1 MVSCY
6 TLWIGLV
13 HILIPYTFKPEFC
26 TVVHCLCNSFNSFFL
41 QKYDRGEP
49 DAGWVKLRSEHKGDV
64 ERHGCSEFGRQCQH
78 CIDAGACHQ
87 IIVKGRCLKSHGQWF
102 YAWFKESCYDAE
114 DAREKLAADKKG
126 FPEQT
131 EVRQDKT
138 RLCMHVL

>member
-1 MVSCY
+1 M
-6 TLWIGLV
+6 
-13 HILIPYTFKPEFC
+13 
-26 TVVHCLCNSFNSFFL
+26 
-41 QKYDRGEP
+41 RGEH
-49 DAGWVKLRSEHKGDV
+49 EGDV

-138 RLCMHVL
+138 RLCTHVLYLILIEQKLYEQDQMSSMVRELDIN